1 MTDLLLPRTD
11 PGVLVQVAVVALAT
25 AIAVFALRRRPEWRL
40 LAIGLCLFALG
51 AMALRALH

>member
-11 PGVLVQVAVVALAT
+11 AGVLVQLVVVALAI
-25 AIAVFALRRRPEWRL
+25 AVAVFALRRRPEWRL
-40 LAIGLCLFALG
+40 LAIGLGVFAFG